1 MIVRAIL
8 LSVSAL
14 ALTACQSV
22 NVQSDIDWS
31 GRDDDAPE
39 AAAVAPAE
47 FDGPG
52 ADWRTLAQSEI
63 LDRLARPERE
73 GRARNVIV
81 FIGDG
86 LNLSTITAARIL
98 DGQNRGMSGEEN
110 YLPFERWGHSAL
122 IKTYSDN
129 AQVPDSAATATAIHA
144 GVKTH
149 SGAISVYARDT
160 IEPCQGGPVPQ
171 TLVEM
176 AEARGLSTGIVS
188 SARLTHATPATTYAH
203 VTSRNWETDTALP
216 ADAAA
221 AGCTDIAAQ
230 LIGTRTGEYGDGL
243 DLALGGGRAAFVT
256 QEQGGQRADRDL
268 TAEWAN
274 LGGVYIEDRA
284 GFDALDAD
292 DDAPV
297 LGLFTNSHLS
307 FELDRDAAVE
317 PSLAELTEFA
327 IERLSNND
335 DGYYLLVEGG
345 RIDHAHHG
353 ANAARA
359 LNDALAFSEAID
371 RAQSMVDLDETLIL
385 VTADHGH
392 VFTIAGYPRRGNPI
406 LGLVRP
412 PAPNLSDAET
422 PPLPAGDGRPYTTLG
437 YHNGGPLRPR
447 GDDAEPLTDEIVM
460 DPDYRQ
466 QAAVPMGSETHS
478 GEDVI
483 AYAVGPW
490 AHLVD
495 GSMEQHTLHH
505 VITHAYGWSATAAM
519 VDADYDDDEDEDD
532 DD

>member
-1 MIVRAIL
+1 MFFRAAL
-8 LSVSAL
+8 FSASAL
-14 ALTACQSV
+14 SLCACQTV
-22 NVQSDIDWS
+22 TAQSDIDWS
-31 GRDDDAPE
+31 GRDD
-39 AAAVAPAE
+39 APAQMTAAPAQFE
-47 FDGPG
+47 GPG
-52 ADWRTLAQSEI
+52 ADWRTQAQDEI
-63 LDRLARPERE
+63 LARLSRPQRE

-81 FIGDG
+81 FVGDG
-86 LNLSTITAARIL
+86 LNLSTIVASRIL
-98 DGQNRGMSGEEN
+98 DGQNQGMSGEEN

-122 IKTYSDN
+122 IKTYSEN
-129 AQVPDSAATATAIHA
+129 AQVPDSAATASAIHT

-149 SGAISVYARDT
+149 SGAISVYARDML
-160 IEPCQGGPVPQ
+160 EPCQGGPVPQ

-176 AEARGLSTGIVS
+176 AEERGLATGIVS

-203 VTSRNWETDTALP
+203 VTDRGWESDVALP
-216 ADAAA
+216 AAAVE

-230 LIGTRTGEYGDGL
+230 LIGTRSGAYGDGL

-256 QEQGGQRADRDL
+256 ADQGGQRQDRDL
-268 TAEWAN
+268 TAEWTD
-274 LGGVYIEDRA
+274 LGGVYVADRA

-307 FELDRDAAVE
+307 YELDRDPAEE

-327 IERLSNND
+327 IERLSNNE

-359 LNDALAFSEAID
+359 LNDALAMAEAV
-371 RAQSMVDLDETLIL
+371 ATAESMVDLDETLIL

-412 PAPNLSDAET
+412 PAPNLSDADT
-422 PPLPAGDGRPYTTLG
+422 PPLPAADGRPYTTLG

-447 GDDAEPLTDEIVM
+447 GEDAEPLTDAIVM
-460 DPDYRQ
+460 DPNYRQ
-466 QAAVPMGSETHS
+466 EAAVPMGSETHS

-495 GSMEQHTLHH
+495 GTMEQNTLHH

-519 VDADYDDDEDEDD
+519 IEADDDDDDDDEEDD
-532 DD
+532 D